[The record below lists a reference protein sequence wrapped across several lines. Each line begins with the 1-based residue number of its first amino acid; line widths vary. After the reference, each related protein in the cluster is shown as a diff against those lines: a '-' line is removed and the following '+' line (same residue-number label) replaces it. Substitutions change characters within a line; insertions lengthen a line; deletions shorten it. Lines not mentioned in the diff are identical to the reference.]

1 MIFVMNKKINTI
13 ILKNY
18 RSYERAYKLFI
29 YEKQEYINDSK
40 EKAFKK
46 VLKSY
51 GYVDSI
57 IK

>member
-1 MIFVMNKKINTI
+1 MNKKINTI